1 MTIETNQILSKENP
15 SLPNPQS
22 PIPSLPNPQSLITFT
37 LHLADNS
44 LIMSQRLSEW
54 TGHGPVLE
62 QDIALTNIALDI
74 LGQGRNFYQY
84 AASLINLH
92 RLKAEI
98 VPLAKYPVNE
108 DDLAY
113 HRFEHQFHNHL
124 LVELPNGDWAQT
136 IVKLFAFSVYRQ
148 EMYFQLLKGNDAQLA
163 AIAEKSL
170 KEVRYHVKW
179 SRDWVLRLGDG
190 TEESHLRM
198 QDALEYTWP
207 FIAEL
212 FEEISWNTLFLNQ
225 ASIKSNW
232 MLEVEKVL
240 EEATLSIP
248 KTASFQTGGL
258 KGIHTE
264 NMGYILAEMQ
274 YLQRVYP
281 GNEW

>member
-1 MTIETNQILSKENP
+1 MSIDTVKL
-15 SLPNPQS
+15 
-22 PIPSLPNPQSLITFT
+22 T

-54 TGHGPVLE
+54 TGHGPALE

-74 LGQGRNFYQY
+74 LGQSRNFYQY

-92 RLKAEI
+92 RLKGEI
-98 VPLAKYPVNE
+98 VPMAKYPVHE

-113 HRFEHQFHNHL
+113 HRLEHQFNTHL

-136 IVKLFAFSVYRQ
+136 VAKLFFFSVYQQ
-148 EMYFQLLKGNDAQLA
+148 EMFFQILKGNDAQLA

-190 TEESHLRM
+190 TDESHQRM
-198 QDALEYTWP
+198 QAALLFVWP
-207 FIAEL
+207 FISEF
-212 FEEISWNTLFLNQ
+212 FEETSWNTNFLQ
-225 ASIKSNW
+225 HDAIKRNW
-232 MLEVEKVL
+232 HVEVGKVL
-240 EEATLSIP
+240 EEATLPIPSI
-248 KTASFQTGGL
+248 ASFQTGGL